1 MPSPSKDGEGG
12 MDSTRSDSV
21 PGSDVLGTTGVGNA
35 WLGVLHIVH
44 SCLHSKGMDLR
55 MGLLVLPLSTLGQ
68 PEEDCLGV
76 VECSDRRQRNCRVVL
91 GLPTGPQG
99 KCWWVVCCTQADT
112 PGGSKI

>member
-1 MPSPSKDGEGG
+1 MPSPSKDGEDS

-21 PGSDVLGTTGVGNA
+21 QGSDVLGTTGVGNA
-35 WLGVLHIVH
+35 WPGVSRIAH
-44 SCLHSKGMDLR
+44 SCLRNKGIDLR

-76 VECSDRRQRNCRVVL
+76 VECSDCRQRNCRVVL

-99 KCWWVVCCTQADT
+99 NCWWVVRCDQADT
-112 PGGSKI
+112 PG